1 MAEAPQTPNRG
12 VTRRKFLQYSAGAGA
27 LLGAGSLLRW
37 PVTAEAARKQRQ
49 WETRTYFFNFSRID
63 TSHHDLILIAGKQRA
78 KLTET
83 TQGARKQARKDHPI
97 LNYVPDAHLTHH
109 ITLKMPADA
118 LGICY
123 VKRIERGKK
132 K

>member
-1 MAEAPQTPNRG
+1 MAEAPKTPNRG

-37 PVTAEAARKQRQ
+37 PVTAEAARKKRQ
-49 WETRTYFFNFSRID
+49 LETRTY
-63 TSHHDLILIAGKQRA
+63 TSNHDLILIAGKQRV

-83 TQGARKQARKDHPI
+83 TQGALKQARKDHPI

-109 ITLKMPADA
+109 
-118 LGICY
+118 
-123 VKRIERGKK
+123 
-132 K
+132 